1 MREVNITMGLPCC
14 GKTKYCY
21 DHADYIAYVYDID
34 TFLETEKSEIVYV
47 DADIHTNKQLNIFF
61 KLYLNKNIKIHIVY
75 FKENKEQ
82 SIYNLECKYSNY
94 ENINNINNIKTKI
107 ECGKLEYPDNKR
119 LCFDFDVIEIETF
132 ICPDYYKNLD
142 CNIKE
147 HLYGDFLFL
156 YSWNSDYYEIES
168 NSLILDDN
176 EEEPDSQLSELVNNF
191 FPKHKKLNFEEIEK
205 SKIYI
210 KRKINDCYMSYN
222 ENSCYIN
229 IHDLIL

>member
-1 MREVNITMGLPCC
+1 MKEVYITMGLPCC

-21 DHADYIAYVYDID
+21 DHADSIVHVYDIE
-34 TFLETEKSEIVYV
+34 TFQETEKNEIVYI

-82 SIYNLECKYSNY
+82 SIYNLEYKYSNY
-94 ENINNINNIKTKI
+94 GNVNDINNIKTKI

-210 KRKINDCYMSYN
+210 KRKINDVYMSYN

>member
-1 MREVNITMGLPCC
+1 MKEVYITMGLPCC

-21 DHADYIAYVYDID
+21 DHADSIANVYNIE
-34 TFLETEKSEIVYV
+34 TFQETKKSEIVYI

-94 ENINNINNIKTKI
+94 GNVNDINNIKTKI

-119 LCFDFDVIEIETF
+119 LCFDFDIIEIETF
-132 ICPDYYKNLD
+132 ICPNYYKNLD

-176 EEEPDSQLSELVNNF
+176 EEEPDSQLSELINNF

-210 KRKINDCYMSYN
+210 KRKINDDYMSYN

-229 IHDLIL
+229 IHNLIL

>member
-1 MREVNITMGLPCC
+1 MKEVYITMGLPCC

-21 DHADYIAYVYDID
+21 DHADSIAHVYDIE
-34 TFLETEKSEIVYV
+34 TFQETEKSEIVYI
-47 DADIHTNKQLNIFF
+47 DADIQTNKQLNLFF
-61 KLYLNKNIKIHIVY
+61 KLYLNKDVKINIVY
-75 FKENKEQ
+75 FKENKKQ

-94 ENINNINNIKTKI
+94 EDLKDINKIKTKI
-107 ECGKLEYPDNKR
+107 ESKKLEYPDNKK

-142 CNIKE
+142 WNIKDN
-147 HLYGDFLFL
+147 LYGDFLFL
-156 YSWNSDYYEIES
+156 YSWNSDFKEIES

-191 FPKHKKLNFEEIEK
+191 FPKHKKLNWEK
-205 SKIYI
+205 IKKSRIYI
-210 KRKINDCYMSYN
+210 KRKINDCYMTYN

>member
-1 MREVNITMGLPCC
+1 MKEVYITMGLPCC

-21 DHADYIAYVYDID
+21 DHADSIANVYDIE
-34 TFLETEKSEIVYV
+34 TFQETDKSEIVYI
-47 DADIHTNKQLNIFF
+47 DADIQTNKQLNIFF

-82 SIYNLECKYSNY
+82 SIYNLECKYLDCGNV
-94 ENINNINNIKTKI
+94 NDINNIKTKI
-107 ECGKLEYPDNKR
+107 ECGKLEYPDSKK
-119 LCFDFDVIEIETF
+119 LCFNFDVIEIDTF

-147 HLYGDFLFL
+147 NLYGDFLFL

-168 NSLILDDN
+168 DSLISDNN

-191 FPKHKKLNFEEIEK
+191 FQKNKKLNLEEIEK

-210 KRKINDCYMSYN
+210 KRKINDYYMTYN

>member
-1 MREVNITMGLPCC
+1 MKEVYITMGLPCC

-21 DHADYIAYVYDID
+21 DHADSISDIQTID
-34 TFLETEKSEIVYV
+34 TFLETQKSEVVYI
-47 DADIHTNKQLNIFF
+47 DADIQTNKQLNLFF
-61 KLYLNKNIKIHIVY
+61 KLYLNKDVKINIVY
-75 FKENKEQ
+75 FKENKKQ

-94 ENINNINNIKTKI
+94 EDLKDINKIKTKI
-107 ECGKLEYPDNKR
+107 ESKKLEYPDNKK

-142 CNIKE
+142 WNIKDN
-147 HLYGDFLFL
+147 LYGDFLFL
-156 YSWNSDYYEIES
+156 YSWNSDFKEIES

-191 FPKHKKLNFEEIEK
+191 FPKHKKLNLEEIEK

-210 KRKINDCYMSYN
+210 KRKINDGYMSYN

>member
-1 MREVNITMGLPCC
+1 MKEVYITMGLPCC

-21 DHADYIAYVYDID
+21 DHADSITDVQTID
-34 TFLETEKSEIVYV
+34 TFLETQKSEIIHV
-47 DADIHTNKQLNIFF
+47 DADIQTNKQLNLFF
-61 KLYLNKNIKIHIVY
+61 KLFLNKDVKINIVY
-75 FKENKEQ
+75 FKENRKQ
-82 SIYNLECKYSNY
+82 SLYNFEYKYSNY
-94 ENINNINNIKTKI
+94 KNSNDINDIKTKI

-210 KRKINDCYMSYN
+210 KRKINDGYMSYN

-229 IHDLIL
+229 IYNLIL

>member
-1 MREVNITMGLPCC
+1 MKEVYITMGLPCC

-21 DHADYIAYVYDID
+21 DHADSIANVYDIE
-34 TFLETEKSEIVYV
+34 TFQETEKSEIVYV
-47 DADIHTNKQLNIFF
+47 DADIQTNKQLNIFF

-94 ENINNINNIKTKI
+94 GNVNYINNLKTKI
-107 ECGKLEYPDNKR
+107 ECGKLEYPDKKK
-119 LCFDFDVIEIETF
+119 LCFDFDVIEIDTF

-147 HLYGDFLFL
+147 HLCGDFLFL
-156 YSWNSDYYEIES
+156 YSWYSDYYEIES
-168 NSLILDDN
+168 NSLILDNDN
-176 EEEPDSQLSELVNNF
+176 EPYFLLSEIANDF
-191 FPKHKKLNFEEIEK
+191 FTKNKKLNFEKMEK
-205 SKIYI
+205 LRIYI
-210 KRKINDCYMSYN
+210 KRKINDQYMTYN
-222 ENSCYIN
+222 ENSCYVN

>member
-1 MREVNITMGLPCC
+1 M
-14 GKTKYCY
+14 
-21 DHADYIAYVYDID
+21 
-34 TFLETEKSEIVYV
+34 
-47 DADIHTNKQLNIFF
+47 
-61 KLYLNKNIKIHIVY
+61 YLNKDVKINIVY
-75 FKENKEQ
+75 FKENKKQ

-94 ENINNINNIKTKI
+94 EDLKDINKIKTKI
-107 ECGKLEYPDNKR
+107 ESKKLEYPDNKK

-142 CNIKE
+142 WNIKDN
-147 HLYGDFLFL
+147 LYGDFLFL
-156 YSWNSDYYEIES
+156 YSWNSDFKEIES

-191 FPKHKKLNFEEIEK
+191 FPKHKKLNLEEIEK

-210 KRKINDCYMSYN
+210 KRKINDGYMSYN

>member
-1 MREVNITMGLPCC
+1 M
-14 GKTKYCY
+14 
-21 DHADYIAYVYDID
+21 
-34 TFLETEKSEIVYV
+34 
-47 DADIHTNKQLNIFF
+47 NIFF

-82 SIYNLECKYSNY
+82 SIYNLEYKYSNY
-94 ENINNINNIKTKI
+94 GNVNDINNIKTKI

-156 YSWNSDYYEIES
+156 YSWNSDFKEIES
-168 NSLILDDN
+168 NLKIMDD
-176 EEEPDSQLSELVNNF
+176 EEEPDFSLFENFINNSL
-191 FPKHKKLNFEEIEK
+191 KIEKKLNWEK
-205 SKIYI
+205 NKKSRIYI
-210 KRKINDCYMSYN
+210 KRKINDCYMTYS
-222 ENSCYIN
+222 ENNCYIN
-229 IHDLIL
+229 IYNLIL

>member
-1 MREVNITMGLPCC
+1 MKEVYITMGLPCC

-21 DHADYIAYVYDID
+21 DHADSIANIYDIE
-34 TFLETEKSEIVYV
+34 TFQETEKSEIVYV
-47 DADIHTNKQLNIFF
+47 DADIQTNRQLNIFF
-61 KLYLNKNIKIHIVY
+61 KLYLNKNIKINIVY

-82 SIYNLECKYSNY
+82 SIYNLEYKYSNY
-94 ENINNINNIKTKI
+94 GNVNDINNIKTKI

-156 YSWNSDYYEIES
+156 YSWNSDFKEIES

-191 FPKHKKLNFEEIEK
+191 FPKHKKLNLEEIEK

-210 KRKINDCYMSYN
+210 KRKINDGYMSYN

>member
-1 MREVNITMGLPCC
+1 MTMLIPLRMFMIQ
-14 GKTKYCY
+14 KHSKKQK
-21 DHADYIAYVYDID
+21 
-34 TFLETEKSEIVYV
+34 KSEIVYI
-47 DADIHTNKQLNIFF
+47 DADIQTNKQLNLFF
-61 KLYLNKNIKIHIVY
+61 KLYLNKDVKINIVY
-75 FKENKEQ
+75 FKENKKQ

-94 ENINNINNIKTKI
+94 EDLKDINKIKTKI
-107 ECGKLEYPDNKR
+107 ESKKLEYPDNKK

-142 CNIKE
+142 WNIKDN
-147 HLYGDFLFL
+147 LYGDFLFL
-156 YSWNSDYYEIES
+156 YSWNSDFKEIES

-191 FPKHKKLNFEEIEK
+191 FPKHKKLNLEEIEK

-210 KRKINDCYMSYN
+210 KRKINDGYMSYN